1 MDEPPRRVVLRRTV
15 PPPALDRRRFMMILG
30 GAAAYTALEPHLAL
44 ARHTQ
49 TWPSGL
55 QPWSL
60 PSEAPANPID
70 RARAL
75 IGSAVLAP
83 SHWNAQPWRFEVE
96 GNSIRI
102 VADVARALPATDPD
116 RRAMM
121 ISLGCAL
128 ENLLIAARAWGLQP
142 TVEYF
147 PTGAVH
153 PVVATVTWTDGGP
166 RRDRALCAAIPERR
180 TNRRDYDGRGIYPQ
194 NRSQL
199 LAQISGDYMLHWMD
213 DRDALKQLA
222 DLANQAAHAQSE
234 DRRAALEQAMWMR
247 DDDSDARRRGDG
259 ITVSALEYP
268 GLAHWMPGRA
278 FNPDSWFHR
287 FGVGS
292 AARQAR
298 NGLRSSGAA
307 ALITTSRRD
316 PATWLAG
323 GQAFQRFALKTTQL
337 GIAHQP
343 ISAPIEV
350 ERTRGHL
357 LKLFGAAN
365 EEPLLLVRLGH
376 ANAPDASV
384 RRSVP
389 VVATFRN
396 S

>member
-1 MDEPPRRVVLRRTV
+1 MDEPSRRVASRRPV
-15 PPPALDRRRFMMILG
+15 PPPALDRRRFLMVVG
-30 GAAAYTALEPHLAL
+30 GAAAYSALRPHLAL
-44 ARHTQ
+44 ARRAAA
-49 TWPSGL
+49 WPPGL

-60 PSEAPANPID
+60 PSDPPAAPID
-70 RARAL
+70 LARAL
-75 IGSAVLAP
+75 IGAAVLAP

-102 VADVARALPATDPD
+102 VADVERALPVTDPD

-121 ISLGCAL
+121 IGLGASL
-128 ENLLIAARAWGLQP
+128 ENLLIAARAYGLQP

-147 PTGAVH
+147 PQGAVH
-153 PVVATVTWTDGGP
+153 PVVATVTWTEGGA
-166 RRDRALCAAIPERR
+166 RRDRALFGMIPDRR
-180 TNRRDYDGRGIYPQ
+180 TNRREYDGRGIYPQ

-199 LAQISGDYMLHWMD
+199 LAEISGDSMLHWMD
-213 DRDALKQLA
+213 DRESLKKLA
-222 DLANQAAHAQSE
+222 ELASQATHAQAE
-234 DRRAALEQAMWMR
+234 DRRAALEQASWMR

-259 ITVSALEYP
+259 VTVTALEYP
-268 GLAHWMPGRA
+268 GLAHWLPGRA

-298 NGLRSSGAA
+298 DGLRSSGAA

-316 PATWLAG
+316 PTTWLTG

-350 ERTRGHL
+350 ERTRGDL
-357 LKLFGAAN
+357 MRLFGAAN
-365 EEPLLLVRLGH
+365 EEPLLLLRLGH
-376 ANAPDASV
+376 ANPPSRSV
-384 RRSVP
+384 RRGVAL
-389 VVATFRN
+389 VATFRN